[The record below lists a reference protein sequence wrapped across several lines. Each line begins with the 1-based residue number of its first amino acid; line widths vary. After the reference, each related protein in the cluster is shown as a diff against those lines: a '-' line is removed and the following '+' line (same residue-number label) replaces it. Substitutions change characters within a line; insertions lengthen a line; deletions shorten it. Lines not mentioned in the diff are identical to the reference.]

1 MEVIC
6 WQFCPIYIFMLNRN
20 CFKGGLGDGPMILK
34 PSTNSAASFV
44 GKSKQYDD
52 NFLWEKFLSWTWS
65 LPKIVFFFLWSWV
78 WHLQKTL
85 HTLFVKIKW
94 FVIQREIGANYFTW
108 HDRDE
113 RSSSLGVLI
122 PLELLEDF
130 NVCWIISGN
139 SSVWEEDSQTLEMKE
154 MSCPDSL
161 RWTFLSWQVIFK
173 SKMWKCED
181 EVQQSLLT

>member
-1 MEVIC
+1 MAPWFWNPLQIVLPHLWVNLNNMMTI
-6 WQFCPIYIFMLNRN
+6 FCEKVFELNLKSAKN
-20 CFKGGLGDGPMILK
+20 C
-34 PSTNSAASFV
+34 V
-44 GKSKQYDD
+44 
-52 NFLWEKFLSWTWS
+52 FLPLELSLTFAED
-65 LPKIVFFFLWSWV
+65 PTHI
-78 WHLQKTL
+78 
-85 HTLFVKIKW
+85 VKIKW

-181 EVQQSLLT
+181 EVQQSLLM